1 MPSRPFVSWSTGADG
16 EAEWRMV
23 TPAACWALAFAA
35 RSASLASRS
44 AFSLAFGWGLG

>member
-35 RSASLASRS
+35 RSASLASPS